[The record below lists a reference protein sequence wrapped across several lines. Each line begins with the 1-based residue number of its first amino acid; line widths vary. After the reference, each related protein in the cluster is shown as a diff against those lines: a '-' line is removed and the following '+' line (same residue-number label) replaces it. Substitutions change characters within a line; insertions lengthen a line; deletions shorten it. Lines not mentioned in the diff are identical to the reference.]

1 MARRHERTVARQS
14 ALQVLYT
21 SEIQGVPAS
30 DLVENGSVLED
41 ETPLSD
47 YAVRLIDG
55 VDEKML
61 SINAR
66 LASTS
71 ENWKLDRMPVVDRC
85 ILRLAA
91 YEMLYVDEV
100 PVSVAINE
108 AVELAKG
115 FGGEDESPRFV
126 NGVLGRIA
134 RQIEEDAKDPEAAKR
149 REDEMYAAYA
159 FPTTEAEPAE
169 DVAEDSSEPADS
181 AQDGASEGALSQ
193 GAGVVFEGTFDDDEE
208 AAAETGAVEDFASE
222 EQVNAER

>member
-30 DLVENGSVLED
+30 DLVDAGSVLED

-61 SINAR
+61 AINAR

-159 FPTTEAEPAE
+159 FPTTGEEPAE
-169 DVAEDSSEPADS
+169 ETADISSEPVDS
-181 AQDGASEGALSQ
+181 AQEKASEGALSQ
-193 GAGVVFEGTFDDDEE
+193 GAGVVFEGSFDDDAEKPAE
-208 AAAETGAVEDFASE
+208 AAEAAGAPSE
-222 EQVNAER
+222 EPVNAEF